1 MSETERV
8 PSDEQSESERLDI
21 AVDQAI
27 AACDGDLRST
37 IRSLLLVIEYLE
49 YELETKGLAGIRP
62 RRTPRQVEHLLWLT
76 SA

>member
-1 MSETERV
+1 MSETERA

-27 AACDGDLRST
+27 AACGGDLRST

-49 YELETKGLAGIRP
+49 YELETKVSQGYIRGVNHA
-62 RRTPRQVEHLLWLT
+62 RFDAY
-76 SA
+76 SG